1 MALTLEET
9 KRLDKLNFA
18 NGCGYSDF
26 FIWSRKT
33 GSIMINSFLL
43 DLVERVVQRLR
54 V

>member
-18 NGCGYSDF
+18 NGGRLFRF

-33 GSIMINSFLL
+33 GSIK
-43 DLVERVVQRLR
+43 
-54 V
+54 